1 MREPPPS
8 ELNARRFFQLLQE
21 KSLDGLRDFLHEEVV
36 FRPRIM
42 QARLFHGRDEVMRL
56 FYDDVFGWPL
66 YEPVAHTY
74 TPVTAELVVVDGQ
87 VRWIREGRLHDTPTV
102 WLLEF
107 KDNKLF
113 RLEAP
118 ASKAEALN
126 EASARAANSSA

>member
-74 TPVTAELVVVDGQ
+74 TPVTDELVVVDGQ
-87 VRWIREGRLHDTPTV
+87 VRWIRKGRLHDTPTV

-118 ASKAEALN
+118 ASKAEALSQ
-126 EASARAANSSA
+126 ASARAANSSA

>member
-8 ELNARRFFQLLQE
+8 ELNARRFFQLLRE
-21 KSLDGLRDFLHEEVV
+21 KSVDGLRDFLHEQVV

-42 QARLFHGRDEVMRL
+42 QAKLFHGRDEVMRL

-66 YEPVAHTY
+66 YEPVANTY

-87 VRWIREGRLHDTPTV
+87 LRWIREGRLHDTPTV

-118 ASKAEALN
+118 ASKAEALSQ
-126 EASARAANSSA
+126 ASARAANSSA

>member
-118 ASKAEALN
+118 ASKAEALSQ
-126 EASARAANSSA
+126 ASARAANSSA